1 MATTTAPH
9 FQRKRRRPALACEQ
23 CRRRKIRCDRNHP
36 CASCRRSDPRS
47 CHYVDPDRKTNVA
60 HDQVIDLAP
69 TSFSSGNPPLDL
81 PNCPED
87 VQFSG
92 LLNVDALQST
102 SSSLAN
108 PTTVQRS
115 KVSHVPEDLQEGSL
129 VQSLT
134 DRVRQLEKKLEEAL
148 DLQPPDS
155 YPNQSPIRVREHSS
169 INGRF
174 LKTRFFGNSHRS
186 ICEYRVHDMLH
197 MFYRKAS
204 ETPEIQTLYERC
216 KQLARTAKS
225 QEIIHQK
232 ICPDLRDYMPP
243 KETSDRLIQAY
254 LRTFESVYRI
264 VHVPSF
270 LREYDQYWR
279 SPQAASPAFIIM
291 TLLMLAIGNS
301 FCQSGDPDKD
311 HVPRSTSSQ
320 WIYTAQTWLSSPFEK
335 SRLNITSL
343 QTHCL
348 LLLARQTSDISSD
361 LVWISA
367 GTLLRTAMHMGFH
380 IDPRHIKG
388 ISFFDAQLRR
398 RIWNTILEIVVQS
411 SMDAGGI
418 PLIHCDDYDCEPPL
432 NLDDAQMEDPIPMAK
447 PFEDFTDTSLQ
458 IALQRSLPI
467 RLQIAQFLNDFRRGA
482 SYDEALQLNKG
493 LTNIYR
499 ENSALFDAFKS
510 SGKSPTLF
518 QSNLYD
524 LMTQRFLLALHDPF
538 AIKAKADPTLYYSH
552 KVALEI
558 SMRILAPFSKSVPED
573 LDYTALLLTGSPS
586 FRDVPTQAAAVVADD
601 MIVRIKEKPITTSV
615 SALYTSYPLSHRESK
630 RIIEEF
636 TSCMLARVES
646 GETNIKG
653 YLVSACFL
661 AQIEAMEHSRP
672 IDEALSR
679 TMLSVLETCSK
690 ILEDRVEKSS
700 LSQPGI
706 GLNTATNEEST
717 LAVFDNQLNWSLG
730 DDFVSYLHVPRRK
743 CASEVC

>member
-108 PTTVQRS
+108 PTAVQRS

-155 YPNQSPIRVREHSS
+155 YPNQSPIR
-169 INGRF
+169 
-174 LKTRFFGNSHRS
+174 
-186 ICEYRVHDMLH
+186 
-197 MFYRKAS
+197 AS

-216 KQLARTAKS
+216 KQLARMAKS

-232 ICPDLRDYMPP
+232 ICPDLRDYMPS

-270 LREYDQYWR
+270 IREYDQYWR

-432 NLDDAQMEDPIPMAK
+432 NLDDAQMGDPIPKAK
-447 PFEDFTDTSLQ
+447 PFKDFTDTSLQ

-482 SYDEALQLNKG
+482 SYDEALQLSKG

-499 ENSALFDAFKS
+499 ENSALFDAFKN

-615 SALYTSYPLSHRESK
+615 SALYTSYPLSHGESK

-679 TMLSVLETCSK
+679 TMLSVLETCST
-690 ILEDRVEKSS
+690 ILEDRVEKSR
-700 LSQPGI
+700 LPQPGI
-706 GLNTATNEEST
+706 GLNTPTNEEST

-730 DDFVSYLHVPRRK
+730 DDFDMEMDIGSWFPSPVFS
-743 CASEVC
+743 